1 MLPFFKDHEYV
12 ENKVELKTKIL
23 GITILH
29 WFLVPAL
36 YRPPMFRT
44 AVFLN
49 LTLSKEK
56 TQGKK
61 GLN

>member
-12 ENKVELKTKIL
+12 ENKLELKTKIL

-36 YRPPMFRT
+36 YRPHMFKT
-44 AVFLN
+44 AVFLD

-56 TQGKK
+56 TGKK